1 MRYERAMFRKIL
13 IILAWSA
20 LLAIGFAT
28 LSPIGLRP
36 HVGDVSIE
44 RFWAFAAVGLLFGLA
59 YPRHLWLV
67 VLLVGGTAL
76 GLEVLQHLTPDRH
89 GRIPD
94 ALIKLAGAVAG
105 TALAYALGGMMRRV
119 SSSG

>member
-1 MRYERAMFRKIL
+1 MFRKII
-13 IILAWSA
+13 IILAWST
-20 LLAIGFAT
+20 LLAIAFAT

-36 HVGDVSIE
+36 HVGNVSGE
-44 RFWAFAAVGLLFGLA
+44 RFWAFAAVALLFGVA

-67 VLLVGGTAL
+67 TILVGGTAV

-94 ALIKLAGAVAG
+94 ALVKLAGALSGAG
-105 TALAYALGGMMRRV
+105 LAYAVSGMSRKL
-119 SSSG
+119 SS